1 VEEEG
6 GAFARRYE
14 VWHFVEQTLSEQQ
27 PIERFAEDEVTERA
41 FSDGFFRDAPA
52 ADSVEQCFEPV
63 LTVNHGLAHAEDGF
77 IGRGYARPGRIICG
91 FDALPRCIE
100 GRITSHGH
108 ATS

>member
-1 VEEEG
+1 MAGNSTLDATRERVES
-6 GAFARRYE
+6 ADDAAWTS
-14 VWHFVEQTLSEQQ
+14 VPAT
-27 PIERFAEDEVTERA
+27 DEAILRM
-41 FSDGFFRDAPA
+41 RQ
-52 ADSVEQCFEPV
+52 SVIHGQHWFEALLEPV
-63 LTVNHGLAHAEDGF
+63 LTVNHGLAHTEDGF